1 MSLALVTPAAQ
12 AETRVNRSA
21 GCGSGKRPWVQI
33 DFDSWNVS
41 PAARERALEDLRVS
55 LQDVGISACFSG
67 ASPENPSLAVI
78 RVSVP
83 SNTLEVGSQQQ
94 VVVTVGVRDAVTSKT
109 VSREID
115 LGRFPEGARELAL
128 AIAADELLRASWAE
142 MSLTTEASARAEK
155 TAPSEVKLAVHRVQ
169 KTPTGAAFAL
179 GGRAAVASYQGG
191 QQQIGGDVLL
201 EWELPACFTL
211 SWALG
216 YRRSFS
222 EKSPLGTVA
231 GQVLVLEP
239 SLGCVV
245 WRGSSAQLRLG
256 VSSALGRVSFSGEP
270 NAASRGTEYG
280 AWFAYGRVE
289 LTPEIRLSKAASLP
303 ISLTVGA
310 PFRSVTALGQGSGL
324 TAMSGIE
331 LGASLG
337 FKVSL

>member
-1 MSLALVTPAAQ
+1 MSFRHLAFCLLSSASLGLTTPDAQ
-12 AETRVNRSA
+12 AETRVNRRA
-21 GCGSGKRPWVQI
+21 DCGRGKRPWVQI
-33 DFDSWNVS
+33 DFDSWNVP

-55 LQDVGISACFSG
+55 LQDVGISACFLNE
-67 ASPENPSLAVI
+67 SPDNTSLAVI

-83 SNTLEVGSQQQ
+83 SNPVEVGSQQQ
-94 VVVTVGVRDAVTSKT
+94 VVVTVGVRDKVTSKT

-142 MSLTTEASARAEK
+142 MSLTTEASAKAEK
-155 TAPSEVKLAVHRVQ
+155 AAPNEVKLAVHRVQ
-169 KTPTGAAFAL
+169 KTPTGAGFAL

-201 EWELPACFTL
+201 EWELPDCFTL

-216 YRRSFS
+216 YRHSVPER
-222 EKSPLGTVA
+222 SPLGTVA

-245 WRGSSAQLRLG
+245 WRGRAARLRLG

-270 NAASRGTEYG
+270 SVASRGTEYG
-280 AWFAYGRVE
+280 AWFAYGRAE
-289 LTPEIRLSKAASLP
+289 LRPEIRVSKALALP
-303 ISLTVGA
+303 IS
-310 PFRSVTALGQGSGL
+310 
-324 TAMSGIE
+324 
-331 LGASLG
+331 
-337 FKVSL
+337 